1 MPNCK
6 TDDKK
11 TKIQADLKAAKTAL
25 AGHVL
30 ALCKDEQIFTSDLRG
45 VAPMLDFIDRGVNL
59 SGFSA
64 ADVVVGKAAAM
75 LFKKAGVVAVYAK
88 TLSKSGK
95 RYLEEN
101 GIYAEYGAL
110 TEKIINRAGTDMCP
124 MERAVLEIS
133 DAEEGYRAIVQ
144 RLSELRAANANANA
158 PKQGEK

>member
-6 TDDKK
+6 TATKK
-11 TKIQADLKAAKTAL
+11 SNFQADLKAAKTAL
-25 AGHVL
+25 EGHTL
-30 ALCKDEQIFTSDLRG
+30 ALCKGEEVFTSDLRG
-45 VAPMLDFIDRGVNL
+45 VAPMLDFLGKGVNL
-59 SGFSA
+59 SGFAA

-75 LFKKAGVVAVYAK
+75 LFKKVGVVAVYAK

-110 TEKIINRAGTDMCP
+110 TEKIINRAGTDVCP

-133 DAEEGYRAIVQ
+133 NEEEGYRAILQ
-144 RLSELRAANANANA
+144 RLSELRAAQ
-158 PKQGEK
+158 K